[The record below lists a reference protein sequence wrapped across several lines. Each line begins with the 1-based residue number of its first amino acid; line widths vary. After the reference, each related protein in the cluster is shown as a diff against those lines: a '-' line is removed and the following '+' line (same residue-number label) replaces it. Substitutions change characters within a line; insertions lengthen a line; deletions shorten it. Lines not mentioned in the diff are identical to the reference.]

1 MSLKVG
7 IISAME
13 REVGPLL
20 KGWTQSTIRDGAK
33 VFGVWKS
40 GSSTYIASGI
50 GREPGI
56 LATRALVASE
66 RPDILVSVGF
76 AGALTRHLRVGETI
90 TPGTVIDGQTG
101 ERFQADAGT
110 GVLVSSAEIAD
121 ENAKKQLAEQHEADA
136 VDMEGAAVALVAR
149 EHKIAFC
156 AVKTIS
162 DELGFAMPPFGAYV
176 TADGRLALERFA
188 AHVAV
193 RPAYWPSLVQLA
205 RNSKRASLEL
215 SAALEHLL
223 STLTGKNT
231 GTDLRIALAEL
242 TAGAR
247 PVN

>member
-7 IISAME
+7 IVSAME

-20 KGWTQSTIRDGAK
+20 KGWTAGTIRDGAK
-33 VFGVWKS
+33 VYGVWRS
-40 GSSTYIASGI
+40 GSAAYIASGI
-50 GREPGI
+50 GREPGL
-56 LATRALVASE
+56 LAARALVASE
-66 RPDILVSVGF
+66 RPDILVSAGF

-101 ERFQADAGT
+101 ERFQAEAGT

-121 ENAKKQLAEQHEADA
+121 ESAKKQLAEQHEADA
-136 VDMEGAAVALVAR
+136 VDMEGASVASVAR
-149 EHKIAFC
+149 ERGIAFC

-205 RNSKRASLEL
+205 RNSKKASLEL
-215 SAALEHLL
+215 SAALQHLL
-223 STLTGKNT
+223 STLTSKN
-231 GTDLRIALAEL
+231 TDLRMALAEL

>member
-1 MSLKVG
+1 MSVKVG

-20 KGWTQSTIRDGAK
+20 KGWTQGTIREGAK
-33 VFGVWKS
+33 VFGVWRS
-40 GSSTYIASGI
+40 GSATYIASGI
-50 GREPGI
+50 GREPGV
-56 LATRALVASE
+56 LAARALVASE

-90 TPGTVIDGQTG
+90 APGTVIDGQTG
-101 ERFQADAGT
+101 ERFQAEAGT

-121 ENAKKQLAEQHEADA
+121 ESAKRQLGEQYGADA
-136 VDMEGAAVALVAR
+136 VDMEGASVALVAR
-149 EHKIAFC
+149 EHGIAFC
-156 AVKTIS
+156 AVKSIS

-176 TADGRLALERFA
+176 TADGKLALERFA

-193 RPAYWPSLVQLA
+193 RPAYWPSLMQLA

-215 SAALEHLL
+215 SVALEHLL
-223 STLTGKNT
+223 STLAGK
-231 GTDLRIALAEL
+231 GTSLRTALAEL
-242 TAGAR
+242 MVGVR

>member
-1 MSLKVG
+1 MSLKVA
-7 IISAME
+7 IVSAME
-13 REVGPLL
+13 REVSPLL
-20 KGWTQSTIRDGAK
+20 KGWTPGTIRDGAK
-33 VFGVWKS
+33 VFGVWRS
-40 GSSTYIASGI
+40 RSATYIASGI

-66 RPDILVSVGF
+66 RPDILISVGF
-76 AGALTRHLRVGETI
+76 AGALTRHLHVGETI

-101 ERFQADAGT
+101 ERFQAEAGT

-121 ENAKKQLAEQHEADA
+121 ESDKKQLGEQYGAEA
-136 VDMEGAAVALVAR
+136 VDMEGASVAYVAR
-149 EHKIAFC
+149 EHGIAFC
-156 AVKTIS
+156 AVKSIS

-176 TADGRLALERFA
+176 TAEGRLALERFA

-205 RNSKRASLEL
+205 RNAKKASLEL

-223 STLTGKNT
+223 STLTSKKT
-231 GTDLRIALAEL
+231 GVDLRVALAEL
-242 TAGAR
+242 TTGAR